1 MGNKTITVRFEPQLY
16 NMIKN
21 HELNASEI
29 IRNGVRLFFQQE
41 ESAQQMQSRTQGET
55 ESVGHDT
62 PQISAPSA
70 TMNRT
75 SPPSFPSGKL
85 CRSIDETLQLMDKL
99 KWEIDQ
105 LDQDLYSWMNT
116 YDATMK
122 HEDKYKTLHENI
134 DALKP
139 RW

>member
-16 NMIKN
+16 SMIKN

-29 IRNGVRLFFQQE
+29 IRHGVRLFFQQE
-41 ESAQQMQSRTQGET
+41 ASAQQMPGGTQSET
-55 ESVGHDT
+55 ESVGQNT

-70 TMNRT
+70 TMDKT
-75 SPPSFPSGKL
+75 SPPSFPSEKL

-105 LDQDLYSWMNT
+105 LDQDLYSWMT
-116 YDATMK
+116 SYDTTTR
-122 HEDKYKTLHENI
+122 HEDKYKTVHENI